1 MGNSI
6 RRVGLLSTVGV
17 GEDQPF
23 HYQLGRTVS
32 IYLSERSVLETPN
45 KKSEEWTMFYGID
58 LSTCELTLTKEEGG
72 KGLLIKIHSMIPGIT
87 GDFSVYRSDMH
98 LTESDAR
105 VQSTWSMNINGD
117 EESSAFNYGKQIHAG
132 GSVTNTQ
139 FILCGT
145 GDIGSFI
152 VLEKK
157 KKKEEEERPYAVTL
171 AHYFAASGRIND
183 HSRNKID
190 VGLSVVV
197 KIRAINGSLDVTVE
211 GPDKHPAFGL
221 RYLFEEAMRSKI
233 WKPTLCP
240 HCANI
245 QKQSSMMTSQSD
257 SDDRESV
264 PVARRHGGSQKS
276 SRTVNNGG
284 KFNGNGNGNYSEK
297 TEKTFILFGWKW
309 W

>member
-1 MGNSI
+1 MWK
-6 RRVGLLSTVGV
+6 
-17 GEDQPF
+17 D
-23 HYQLGRTVS
+23 
-32 IYLSERSVLETPN
+32 
-45 KKSEEWTMFYGID
+45 
-58 LSTCELTLTKEEGG
+58 EGG
-72 KGLLIKIHSMIPGIT
+72 NGLLIKIHSIIPGIT
-87 GDFSVYRSDMH
+87 GDFSVYRFDMD
-98 LTESDAR
+98 LTESDSR
-105 VQSTWSMNINGD
+105 VQSTWSIDINGA
-117 EESSAFNYGKQIHAG
+117 EASSAFDYGKQIHAG

-152 VLEKK
+152 VLEQK

-171 AHYFAASGRIND
+171 AHYFASSGRIND
-183 HSRNKID
+183 YSRKKID

-211 GPDKHPAFGL
+211 GTDKHPAFGL

-264 PVARRHGGSQKS
+264 PVARRHGENQLNLKAVANS
-276 SRTVNNGG
+276 
-284 KFNGNGNGNYSEK
+284 NY
-297 TEKTFILFGWKW
+297 TENKNKYMFF
-309 W
+309 

>member
-32 IYLSERSVLETPN
+32 IYLSERSVLETP
-45 KKSEEWTMFYGID
+45 KKSEGWTMFYTID
-58 LSTCELTLTKEEGG
+58 VSTCELTLTKEEGG
-72 KGLLIKIHSMIPGIT
+72 KGLLIKINSVIPDIAGN
-87 GDFSVYRSDMH
+87 FSEYDLNMDV
-98 LTESDAR
+98 TESDAR
-105 VQSTWSMNINGD
+105 V
-117 EESSAFNYGKQIHAG
+117 ESSLTIHMNGQLTSSRYDSGKQIHAG
-132 GSVTNTQ
+132 GSVTDTT
-139 FILCGT
+139 FFLLGT
-145 GDIGSFI
+145 GDVGCFI
-152 VLEKK
+152 VLERK

-171 AHYFAASGRIND
+171 AHYIASSGRIND
-183 HSRNKID
+183 YSRNKTD
-190 VGLSVVV
+190 VGLSVMV
-197 KIRAINGSLDVTVE
+197 KIRSTNGNLDVTVE
-211 GPDKHPAFGL
+211 GPEQHPAFGL
-221 RYLFEEAMRSKI
+221 RYLFQEAMRSKI

-245 QKQSSMMTSQSD
+245 QKQLNMMTWQSD
-257 SDDRESV
+257 SDSSESV

-284 KFNGNGNGNYSEK
+284 RFNGDGNGNYTEIKK
-297 TEKTFILFGWKW
+297 TTFLKLKW